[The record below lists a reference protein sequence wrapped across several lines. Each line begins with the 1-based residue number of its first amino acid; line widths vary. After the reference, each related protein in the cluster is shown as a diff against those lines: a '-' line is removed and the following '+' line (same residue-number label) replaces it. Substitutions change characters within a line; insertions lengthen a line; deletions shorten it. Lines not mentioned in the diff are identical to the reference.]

1 MGLSHDIISEFVKI
15 TNDKKETSKEGIVYA
30 TVIQRG
36 DYKYVKIDGSDTIT
50 PADTTIDIEDGE
62 RVTVMIKDHS
72 ATVTGNITTPSASV
86 DRVDKVQESVTEQ
99 LGVFELIVADKIS
112 ANELQVYKAEI
123 EVLIA
128 NKAEIKDLEVINAQI
143 ENLKVTDAEI
153 ENLIAGKATI
163 EDLEAFNA
171 RIDNLVA
178 KDAEIEN
185 AVIGNLEATRAEIS
199 ILDAKFAEIDTLV
212 NGNLTSDNILS
223 FKITADKVTMED
235 AFIKDAMVDNISAGK
250 INAGKINTNSVT
262 IGSDD
267 GGMIITGSTQ
277 QFMDKNGNTR
287 IQIGKDASG
296 DFTFILYGEDG
307 TGQIIN
313 QNGIT
318 ASAIGD
324 GLIVNDMVS
333 NNAAISGE
341 KLDISSVITE
351 INGDDSTT
359 INSSKVYLD
368 GQNQSL
374 EVAFNSLK
382 TQVDTIIDV
391 TIEGDLSAFNEQIQS
406 NTTKIEANKN
416 SINTLISEDKVI
428 RKEVSDLGGNLI
440 EATNT
445 LTSKYTSLQ
454 QNLDGFKTT
463 VADTYTTKTSLNDFR
478 QYLTTNYSTTSTMNS
493 AIDQKVDEINLSIS
507 STYATK
513 TEVETLDGVIKDTY
527 STIKDT
533 ETAINAAKDEINLSV
548 STIYETKKDADE
560 RLDEYYTRV
569 ETDSQI
575 QIATD
580 NITSSVAST
589 YTSKDELD
597 DELNLVLQ
605 ESLDVSNNIRAD
617 ISTITSD
624 DYITNGEK
632 ANLRA
637 SYERTEKQYNYIKNI
652 INKITSTS
660 ISTTK
665 LDQAWADIQNAYNV
679 IDNDSVTGANA
690 IRNAYNTFFEEYHLV
705 LYTIDDYFNDN
716 IDKNRTSLSILSDRV
731 EMSIETMNS
740 NDDTLSTITK
750 HMKFDENG
758 LELYGTINGEE
769 SQFKAKLSDT
779 KLSFYDNNK
788 EVAYVSNEKLN
799 IENAKIVSD
808 MSVGC
813 VLMRPRNVKGDGGIV
828 YFYDETLLTDQASVM
843 TVRMDD
849 GLING
854 KFTNLEVDE

>member
-171 RIDNLVA
+171 KIDNLVA

-185 AVIGNLEATRAEIS
+185 AVIGNLEATRAEIA

-223 FKITADKVTMED
+223 FKITADKVTMDD

-250 INAGKINTNSVT
+250 INAGKINTSSVT

-333 NNAAISGE
+333 DNAAISGE

-351 INGDDSTT
+351 INGENDTT
-359 INSSKVYLD
+359 IHSSKIYLD

-391 TIEGDLSAFNEQIQS
+391 TVDGDLSSFIEQIQS
-406 NTTKIEANKN
+406 NTTKIEANKS
-416 SINTLISEDKVI
+416 SINTLISEDAIIK
-428 RKEVSDLGGNLI
+428 KEVSDLGGNLI
-440 EATNT
+440 ESTNT
-445 LTSKYTSLQ
+445 LTSKYTSLE
-454 QNLDGFKTT
+454 QNLEGFKST

-478 QYLTTNYSTTSTMNS
+478 QYLNTNYSTISTMNS
-493 AIDQKVDEINLSIS
+493 AIDQKVNEINLSVS

-513 TEVETLDGVIKDTY
+513 TEVETLDGIIKDTY
-527 STIKDT
+527 STIEQTKSEIDL
-533 ETAINAAKDEINLSV
+533 AKESINLSV
-548 STIYETKKDADE
+548 SETYATKEEVDAG
-560 RLDEYYTRV
+560 Y
-569 ETDSQI
+569 QK
-575 QIATD
+575 A
-580 NITSSVAST
+580 
-589 YTSKDELD
+589 
-597 DELNLVLQ
+597 LQ
-605 ESLDVSNNIRAD
+605 DSLDVSNTIMNTID
-617 ISTITSD
+617 TITSD
-624 DYITNGEK
+624 NYITDNER
-632 ANLRA
+632 ANLTA
-637 SYERTEKQYNYIKNI
+637 TYIQTEKQYGYIKN
-652 INKITSTS
+652 S
-660 ISTTK
+660 ISELTSAFISSSK
-665 LDQAWADIQNAYNV
+665 LDQIWAEIQQLYNS
-679 IDNDSVTGANA
+679 IINGNTGANE
-690 IRNAYNTFFEEYHLV
+690 IRNAYNKFTEEYHLI
-705 LYTIDDYFNDN
+705 LHAINKYFNDN
-716 IDKNRTSLSILSDRV
+716 MDTNKASVEILSNRID
-731 EMSIETMNS
+731 MSITTM
-740 NDDTLSTITK
+740 DTDTLTK
-750 HMKFDENG
+750 VKQHMAFDTDG
-758 LELYGTINGEE
+758 LELYGTINGSE

-799 IENAKIVSD
+799 IENAKIISN

-813 VLMRPRNVKGDGGIV
+813 VLMRPRNINGDGGIV
-828 YFYDETLLTDQASVM
+828 YFYDETLITDQATVM

-849 GLING
+849 GIVNG

>member
-15 TNDKKETSKEGIVYA
+15 TNDKKEVSKEGIVYA

-153 ENLIAGKATI
+153 ENLVAGKATI

-171 RIDNLVA
+171 KIDNLVA

-185 AVIGNLEATRAEIS
+185 AVIGNLKATKAEID
-199 ILDAKFAEIDTLV
+199 ILDAKFAEINTLV

-223 FKITADKVTMED
+223 FKITADKVTMDD
-235 AFIKDAMVDNISAGK
+235 AFIEDAMIANVSAGK

-277 QFMDKNGNTR
+277 QFMDKNGNIR

-307 TGQIIN
+307 KGQLIN

-351 INGDDSTT
+351 INGENDTT
-359 INSSKVYLD
+359 IHSSKIYLD

-382 TQVDTIIDV
+382 TQVDTITDV
-391 TIEGDLSAFNEQIQS
+391 TVNGDLNSFIEQVQS
-406 NTTKIEANKN
+406 NTTKIEANKS

-440 EATNT
+440 ETTNT

-463 VADTYTTKTSLNDFR
+463 VADTYTTKSSLNDFR
-478 QYLTTNYSTTSTMNS
+478 QHLNTNYSTTSTMNS
-493 AIDQKVDEINLSIS
+493 AIDQKVNNINMSIS

-513 TEVETLDGVIKDTY
+513 TEVETLDGIIKDTY
-527 STIKDT
+527 STIAQTKSEIDL
-533 ETAINAAKDEINLSV
+533 AKESINLSV
-548 STIYETKKDADE
+548 SERYATKE
-560 RLDEYYTRV
+560 EV
-569 ETDSQI
+569 
-575 QIATD
+575 D
-580 NITSSVAST
+580 NG
-589 YTSKDELD
+589 YKK
-597 DELNLVLQ
+597 VLQ
-605 ESLDVSNNIRAD
+605 DSLDVSNTIMNTID
-617 ISTITSD
+617 TITSD
-624 DYITNGEK
+624 NYITDNER
-632 ANLRA
+632 ANLTA
-637 SYERTEKQYNYIKNI
+637 TYIQTEKQYGYIKN
-652 INKITSTS
+652 S
-660 ISTTK
+660 ISELTSASISSSK
-665 LDQAWADIQNAYNV
+665 LDQIWVKIQQLYNS
-679 IDNDSVTGANA
+679 IINGNTGANE
-690 IRNAYNTFFEEYHLV
+690 IRNAYNEFIEEYHLI
-705 LYTIDDYFNDN
+705 LHAIDKYFNDN
-716 IDKNRTSLSILSDRV
+716 MDTNKASVEILSNRID
-731 EMSIETMNS
+731 MSIETFGS
-740 NDDTLSTITK
+740 NADTLTK
-750 HMKFDENG
+750 VKQHMAFDKDG
-758 LELYGTINGEE
+758 LELYGTVNGSE

-799 IENAKIVSD
+799 IENAKIISD

-813 VLMRPRNVKGDGGIV
+813 VLMRPRNIKGDGGIV
-828 YFYDETLLTDQASVM
+828 FFYDESLINRQIAVM
-843 TVRMDD
+843 TIAEDD
-849 GLING
+849 TLSNG
-854 KFTNLEVDE
+854 QFINLEDGE

>member
-153 ENLIAGKATI
+153 ENLVAGKATI

-171 RIDNLVA
+171 KIDNLVA

-185 AVIGNLEATRAEIS
+185 AVIGNLKATKAEID
-199 ILDAKFAEIDTLV
+199 ILDAKFAEINTLV

-223 FKITADKVTMED
+223 FKITADKVTMDD
-235 AFIKDAMVDNISAGK
+235 AFIEDAMIANVSAGK

-267 GGMIITGSTQ
+267 GGMIINGSTQ
-277 QFMDKNGNTR
+277 QFMDKNGNIR

-307 TGQIIN
+307 KGQLIN

-333 NNAAISGE
+333 DNAAISGE

-351 INGDDSTT
+351 INGENDTT
-359 INSSKVYLD
+359 IHSSKIYLD

-382 TQVDTIIDV
+382 TQVDTITDV
-391 TIEGDLSAFNEQIQS
+391 TVNGDLNSFIEQVQS
-406 NTTKIEANKN
+406 NTTKIEANKS

-440 EATNT
+440 ETTNK

-463 VADTYTTKTSLNDFR
+463 VADTYTTKSSLNDFR
-478 QYLTTNYSTTSTMNS
+478 QHLNTNYSTTSTMNS
-493 AIDQKVDEINLSIS
+493 AIDQKVNNINMSIS

-513 TEVETLDGVIKDTY
+513 TEVETLDGIIKDTY
-527 STIKDT
+527 STIAQTKSEIDL
-533 ETAINAAKDEINLSV
+533 AKESINLSV
-548 STIYETKKDADE
+548 RETYATKEEVDDGYKK
-560 RLDEYYTRV
+560 
-569 ETDSQI
+569 
-575 QIATD
+575 
-580 NITSSVAST
+580 
-589 YTSKDELD
+589 
-597 DELNLVLQ
+597 VLQ
-605 ESLDVSNNIRAD
+605 DSLDVSNTIMSTID
-617 ISTITSD
+617 TITSD
-624 DYITNGEK
+624 NYITDNER
-632 ANLRA
+632 ANLTA
-637 SYERTEKQYNYIKNI
+637 TYNQTEKQYEYIKKI
-652 INKITSTS
+652 ISELVSTS
-660 ISTTK
+660 ISTSK
-665 LDQAWADIQNAYNV
+665 IDQIWAEIQQLHNSTLHTN
-679 IDNDSVTGANA
+679 TGANE
-690 IRNAYNTFFEEYHLV
+690 IRNAYSKFTKEYHLI
-705 LYTIDDYFNDN
+705 LHSIDKYFNDN
-716 IDKNRTSLSILSDRV
+716 MDTNKTNIELLSNRID
-731 EMSIETMNS
+731 MSVTTMNS
-740 NDDTLSTITK
+740 NTETLTKIEK
-750 HMKFDENG
+750 HMKFDIDG

-769 SQFKAKLSDT
+769 SQFKAKLSET
-779 KLSFYDNNK
+779 KLAFYDNNK

-813 VLMRPRNVKGDGGIV
+813 VLMRPRNIKGDGGIV
-828 YFYDETLLTDQASVM
+828 YFYDETLITDKATVM
-843 TVRMDD
+843 AVRMDD
-849 GLING
+849 GLVRMDDGLVNG
-854 KFTNLEVDE
+854 KFTNLEVDG

>member
-86 DRVDKVQESVTEQ
+86 DRVDRVQESVTEQ

-153 ENLIAGKATI
+153 ENLVAGKATI

-171 RIDNLVA
+171 KIDNLVA

-223 FKITADKVTMED
+223 FKITADKVTMDD
-235 AFIKDAMVDNISAGK
+235 AFIEDAMIANVSAGK
-250 INAGKINTNSVT
+250 INAGKINTSSVT

-351 INGDDSTT
+351 INGENDTT
-359 INSSKVYLD
+359 IHSSKIYLD

-391 TIEGDLSAFNEQIQS
+391 TVDGDLSSFIEQIQS
-406 NTTKIEANKN
+406 NTTKIEANKS
-416 SINTLISEDKVI
+416 SINTLISEDAIIK
-428 RKEVSDLGGNLI
+428 KEVSDLGGNLI
-440 EATNT
+440 ETTNT
-445 LTSKYTSLQ
+445 LTSKYTSLE
-454 QNLDGFKTT
+454 QNLEGFKST

-478 QYLTTNYSTTSTMNS
+478 QYLNTNYSTTSTMNS
-493 AIDQKVDEINLSIS
+493 AIDQKVNEINLSVS

-513 TEVETLDGVIKDTY
+513 TEVETLDGIIKDTY
-527 STIKDT
+527 STIEQTKSEIDL
-533 ETAINAAKDEINLSV
+533 AKESINLSV
-548 STIYETKKDADE
+548 SETYATKEEVDAG
-560 RLDEYYTRV
+560 Y
-569 ETDSQI
+569 QK
-575 QIATD
+575 A
-580 NITSSVAST
+580 
-589 YTSKDELD
+589 
-597 DELNLVLQ
+597 LQ
-605 ESLDVSNNIRAD
+605 DSLDVSNTIMNTID
-617 ISTITSD
+617 TITSD
-624 DYITNGEK
+624 NYITDNER
-632 ANLRA
+632 ANLTA
-637 SYERTEKQYNYIKNI
+637 TYIQTEKQYGYIKNSI
-652 INKITSTS
+652 SELTSTS
-660 ISTTK
+660 ISSSK
-665 LDQAWADIQNAYNV
+665 LDQIWVEIQQLYNS
-679 IDNDSVTGANA
+679 IINGNTGANE
-690 IRNAYNTFFEEYHLV
+690 IRNAYNEFTEEYHLI
-705 LYTIDDYFNDN
+705 LHAIDKYFNDN
-716 IDKNRTSLSILSDRV
+716 MDTNKANVEILSNRID
-731 EMSIETMNS
+731 MSITTM
-740 NDDTLSTITK
+740 DTDTLTK
-750 HMKFDENG
+750 VKQHMAFDTDG
-758 LELYGTINGEE
+758 LELYGTINGSE

-799 IENAKIVSD
+799 IENAKIISD

-813 VLMRPRNVKGDGGIV
+813 VLMRPRNINGDGGIV
-828 YFYDETLLTDQASVM
+828 YFYDETLITDQATVM

-849 GLING
+849 GIVNG

>member
-1 MGLSHDIISEFVKI
+1 
-15 TNDKKETSKEGIVYA
+15 
-30 TVIQRG
+30 
-36 DYKYVKIDGSDTIT
+36 
-50 PADTTIDIEDGE
+50 
-62 RVTVMIKDHS
+62 MIKDHS
-72 ATVTGNITTPSASV
+72 ATVTGNITSPSASV

-99 LGVFELIVADKIS
+99 LGVFELVVADKIS
-112 ANELQVYKAEI
+112 ANELQVYKAELA
-123 EVLIA
+123 VLIA

-153 ENLIAGKATI
+153 ENLVAGKATI

-223 FKITADKVTMED
+223 FKITADKVTMDD

-250 INAGKINTNSVT
+250 INAGKINTNSVS
-262 IGSDD
+262 IGSED

-277 QFMDKNGNTR
+277 QFMDKNGKTR

-307 TGQIIN
+307 NGQIIN

-318 ASAIGD
+318 ASAIGE

-351 INGDDSTT
+351 INGDNSTT

-382 TQVDTIIDV
+382 TQVDTIKDV
-391 TIEGDLSAFNEQIQS
+391 TINGDLSAFTEQIQS
-406 NTTKIEANKN
+406 NTTKIEANTS
-416 SINTLISEDKVI
+416 SINTLISEDTAI

-478 QYLTTNYSTTSTMNS
+478 DYVTINYATTSTMNS
-493 AIDQKVDEINLSIS
+493 TIDQKVDEIDLSIK

-533 ETAINAAKDEINLSV
+533 ESAIN
-548 STIYETKKDADE
+548 
-560 RLDEYYTRV
+560 
-569 ETDSQI
+569 
-575 QIATD
+575 IATD

-589 YTSKDELD
+589 YASKTELD
-597 DELNLVLQ
+597 DKLNQVLQ

-617 ISTITSD
+617 IDTITSD
-624 DYITNGEK
+624 DYITNNEK

-637 SYERTEKQYNYIKNI
+637 SYERTEKQYKYIKNI
-652 INKITSTS
+652 INKLTSTT
-660 ISTTK
+660 ISTTN
-665 LDQAWADIQNAYNV
+665 LDQAWTNIQNAYSV
-679 IDNDSVTGANA
+679 IDNDSVTGAND
-690 IRNAYNTFFEEYHLV
+690 IRNAYNAFFEEYHLV
-705 LYTIDDYFNDN
+705 LYAIDDYFNDN
-716 IDKNRTSLSILSDRV
+716 IDKHRTSLSTLSDRI

-740 NDDTLSTITK
+740 NDNTLSTLTK
-750 HMKFDENG
+750 YMKFDKDG

-769 SQFKAKLSDT
+769 SQFKTKLSET

-828 YFYDETLLTDQASVM
+828 YFYDESLITSQASVM
-843 TVRMDD
+843 STRMDD

-854 KFTNLEVDE
+854 KFTNLEVDD